1 MKALKHY
8 ALGPKIPSSV
18 KPFSK
23 QEIDTKQFSARHSSM
38 LRILTKW
45 AEYLEEIFKA
55 PQQYV
60 RRRLYSFRN
69 IENTLVN
76 LDKGHIGE
84 GKLIRRLEEEYQ
96 EVKMKFKEILRAS
109 YGAIADFLGAESSC

>member
-1 MKALKHY
+1 MKALKLH
-8 ALGPKIPSSV
+8 AMSPKIPSSV

-23 QEIDTKQFSARHSSM
+23 HEIDNKQFSARHSSM

-69 IENTLVN
+69 IHNTLVN
-76 LDKGHIGE
+76 LRKDYSNGE
-84 GKLIRRLEEEYQ
+84 DKLI
-96 EVKMKFKEILRAS
+96 A
-109 YGAIADFLGAESSC
+109 